1 MSGAGSGQVSD
12 LSSFLRAAA
21 VDRPSQPAYIFADGA
36 IRFDELDRQS
46 DLCARGLAT
55 LGIERGDRVALLVR
69 PSQPLFVLTFGLLRR
84 GAVPVLID
92 PGIGRVHLA
101 RCLAEAGPSAFIGVS
116 VAHAARVLLGWAK
129 DSVRTLVTVG
139 ARWFWG
145 GARFEDVMKAGA
157 KSKPRPFPSPG
168 PNELAAIAFTSGST
182 GPPKGAVYTHQILA
196 AQALLL
202 RDCFGIRPGERDLAT
217 FPLFAFFDPVWQAT
231 GVIPRMDFTRPG
243 SVDPCRIIGPVLEQ
257 GVTHAFGS
265 PALLDR
271 VGRWGVER
279 GVKLPTVKRV
289 LSAGAPVSARV
300 LERFARLLGPDAEI
314 HTPYGATE
322 ALPICSISLRELRA
336 ETGDET
342 ARGRGVC
349 VGRPLP
355 QVRLEV
361 IRITDAPIENWSD
374 TLRVPRDEVGE
385 LVVWG
390 PNVSREYWNR
400 PEATRLAKILSAA
413 GEVGHRTGDVGSI
426 DALGRVW
433 FCGRKSHRVVTE
445 SETLFSVACEGV
457 FNQHARV
464 RRTALVG
471 TGVAPQQR
479 PVLCVEVENDG
490 RVDRPQIKRDLLAL
504 GAACAS
510 TRNVQT
516 ILFHHRFPVDIR
528 HNAKIF
534 RERLAAWASR
544 QVS

>member
-1 MSGAGSGQVSD
+1 MSGKGSPQAGD
-12 LSSFLRAAA
+12 LSSFLHAAA

-46 DLCARGLAT
+46 ELCARGLAA

-69 PSQPLFVLTFGLLRR
+69 PSRPLFVLSFGLLRR

-92 PGIGRVHLA
+92 PGIGRVSLA
-101 RCLAEAGPSAFIGVS
+101 RCLAEARPSAFVGVS

-145 GARFEDVMKAGA
+145 GASFGDVMKAGA
-157 KSKPRPFPSPG
+157 QTRPRPFPSPG
-168 PNELAAIAFTSGST
+168 ANELAAIAFTSGST
-182 GPPKGAVYTHQILA
+182 GPPKGAVYTHENLVT
-196 AQALLL
+196 QALLL
-202 RDCFGIRPGERDLAT
+202 RDHFGIHPGERDLAT

-243 SVDPCRIIGPVLEQ
+243 SVNPPCIIGPILEQ
-257 GVTHAFGS
+257 RVTHAFGS

-279 GVKLPTVKRV
+279 GVKLPTLKRV
-289 LSAGAPVSARV
+289 LSAGAPVSGRV
-300 LERFARLLGPDAEI
+300 LERFAQLLGPDAEI

-336 ETGDET
+336 GTGDET

-355 QVRLEV
+355 QLRLEV

-374 TLRVPRDEVGE
+374 ALRVPQGEVGE

-400 PEATRLAKILSAA
+400 SEATRLAKILSST

-433 FCGRKSHRVVTE
+433 FCGRKSHRVVTQ

-457 FNQHARV
+457 FNQHPRV
-464 RRTALVG
+464 HRTALVG
-471 TGVAPQQR
+471 MGAAPQQR
-479 PVLCVEVENDG
+479 PALCVEVENRG
-490 RVDRPQIKRDLLAL
+490 TVDHSQIRHELLAL
-504 GAACAS
+504 GATCTS
-510 TRNVQT
+510 TRNVET

-534 RERLAAWASR
+534 RERLAVWASR